1 MWTLVRILLFFLI
14 YHVLDLLSYL
24 PRNCCVLFVESSS
37 SKNVKVNEAF
47 ESGSRGTF
55 LSGTTIIGGNIQE
68 CNFHEGVIFRGQIS

>member
-1 MWTLVRILLFFLI
+1 M
-14 YHVLDLLSYL
+14 
-24 PRNCCVLFVESSS
+24 LFVESSS